1 VDPNSIAI
9 FLILIGA
16 VVLFATEKFP
26 VDFVAIGVLGALL
39 VSGIV
44 APEKAISGFSNS
56 ATVTVGAMFVLS
68 AGLTKTGA
76 LQVVARWMVKLGKYP
91 VLLLVPLMVTAAAAS
106 AFINNTPVVAV
117 FLPLVLAMCAKRNL
131 SPSKFLIPLSFAAQ
145 FGGVCTLIGT
155 STNLLVSEISAQ
167 AGYGAFSMFEFSKL
181 GLIMVAAGI
190 LYFLVAGYWMLPRR
204 GGGQL
209 TETYQLGE
217 YITELRVMPKS
228 PLVGA
233 TLSQHALGKRHDVTV
248 LEILRGD
255 RKIWAPRSEVIQEG
269 DVLLVRG
276 QMSELMDLRRQ
287 LHLELEQQFKLQD
300 DTLRAENLALMET
313 VVPPQSALIGK
324 TLSELEFHRR
334 YNAIV
339 LAVQRRGQ
347 TLRDS
352 LSRVRLQAGDA
363 LLIQAPREEAAKLRG
378 NPDFVLLEQ
387 VEEPS
392 FRKSKGPLALLI
404 IGLVVLFAS
413 APIIGDK
420 PFPILATAVVGCI
433 AMVMTRCI
441 SLEEAYR
448 AIDWKVIFLLAGVLP
463 LGIAMMET
471 GTAAW
476 LAKQGVMLVGDF
488 GPVAVL
494 AMMYLLTAALTEC
507 MSNNAA
513 AVLMAPIA
521 ISTANSLGVSPTPFL
536 MAIMFAASTAFATPV
551 GYQTNTMV
559 YNPGGYRF
567 MDFMKVGVP
576 LNLIF
581 WALAVYFIPKFWSF

>member
-1 VDPNSIAI
+1 VEILAV

-44 APEKAISGFSNS
+44 SPDQAISGFSNP

-91 VLLLVPLMVTAAAAS
+91 VLLLVPLMATAAVAS

-131 SPSKFLIPLSFAAQ
+131 SPSKFLIPLSFASQ

-155 STNLLVSEISAQ
+155 STNLLVSEISARS
-167 AGYGAFSMFEFSKL
+167 GYGAFSMFEFSKL
-181 GLIMVAAGI
+181 GLIMMAAGI
-190 LYFLVAGYWMLPRR
+190 VYFLVAGYWMLPKR

-217 YITELRVMPKS
+217 YITELRVMTKS
-228 PLVGA
+228 PLIGT
-233 TLSQHALGKRHDVTV
+233 TLSDHALGKRHDVTV

-255 RKIWAPRSEVIQEG
+255 RKMWAPRSETIQEG
-269 DVLLVRG
+269 DVFLVRG
-276 QMSELMDLRRQ
+276 PMSELMELRGP
-287 LHLELEQQFKLQD
+287 LHLELEHQFQLQD
-300 DTLRAENLALMET
+300 ETLRAENLALMET
-313 VVPPQSALIGK
+313 LIPPQSGLIGK
-324 TLSELEFHRR
+324 TLSQIEFHRR

-352 LSRVRLQAGDA
+352 LSRVRLKSGDA
-363 LLIQAPREEAAKLRG
+363 LLMQAPKEEMVKLRG

-392 FRKSKGPLALLI
+392 FRKGKGPLALLI

-413 APIIGDK
+413 TPILASAPL
-420 PFPILATAVVGCI
+420 PILATAVVGCV

-441 SLEEAYR
+441 SLEEAYQ

-463 LGIAMMET
+463 LGLAMQET
-471 GTAAW
+471 GTATWIAE
-476 LAKQGVMLVGDF
+476 QGIKLVGAL

-494 AMMYLLTAALTEC
+494 AMLYLLTATLTEC

-513 AVLMAPIA
+513 AVLLAPIA
-521 ISTANSLGVSPTPFL
+521 ISTAKSLEISPIPFL

-567 MDFMKVGVP
+567 LDFMKVGVP

-581 WALAVYFIPKFWSF
+581 WAIAVYFIPKFWPF

>member
-1 VDPNSIAI
+1 VEPNAIAV
-9 FLILIGA
+9 FFILVGA

-44 APEKAISGFSNS
+44 SPAKAVSGFSNP

-76 LQVVARWMVKLGKYP
+76 LEVVARWMVKLGRYP
-91 VLLLVPLMVTAAAAS
+91 VLLLVPLMVTTAAAS

-117 FLPLVLAMCAKRNL
+117 FLPLVLAMCARRGL
-131 SPSKFLIPLSFAAQ
+131 PPSKFLIPLSFASQ

-181 GLIMVAAGI
+181 GLLMVAAGVV
-190 LYFLVAGYWMLPRR
+190 YFVVAGYWMLPKR
-204 GGGQL
+204 GGGRL

-217 YITELRVMPKS
+217 YITELRVMAKS
-228 PLVGA
+228 PLIGR
-233 TLSQHALGKRHDVTV
+233 TLTEHALGKRHDVTV
-248 LEILRGD
+248 LEILRGE

-269 DVLLVRG
+269 DILLVRG
-276 QMSELMDLRRQ
+276 RMSELMELRSALR
-287 LHLELEQQFKLQD
+287 LELEHQFQLQD
-300 DTLRAENLALMET
+300 ATLRAENLALLET
-313 VVPPQSALIGK
+313 LIPPQSSLIGK

-352 LSRVRLQAGDA
+352 LSHVRLKTGDA
-363 LLIQAPREEAAKLRG
+363 LLIQAPQQEVAKLRA

-392 FRKSKGPLALLI
+392 FRKRRGVMALLI
-404 IGLVVLFAS
+404 IAWVVLFAS
-413 APIIGDK
+413 VPILGSE
-420 PFPILATAVVGCI
+420 PLPILATAIVGAI
-433 AMVMTRCI
+433 AMVVTRCV

-463 LGIAMMET
+463 LGVAMQET
-471 GTAAW
+471 GAAAW
-476 LAKQGVMLVGDF
+476 LAEQAVRFVRDF
-488 GPVAVL
+488 GPVATL
-494 AMMYLLTAALTEC
+494 AVVYLLTAVLTEF

-513 AVLMAPIA
+513 AVLMSPIA
-521 ISTANSLGVSPTPFL
+521 ISTAVKLDLSPIPFL
-536 MAIMFAASTAFATPV
+536 MAVMFAASTAFATPI

-567 MDFMKVGVP
+567 ADFTRVGVP
-576 LNLIF
+576 LNLVF
-581 WALAVYFIPKFWSF
+581 WAIAVYCIPKFWHF